1 MLEKLYCL
9 IEGDSTQLALSNGT
23 IIMEFLKCLHIVR
36 YFCQHL
42 YCQHGNYQ
50 LPVPGC
56 TRLLEPPSIREYSF
70 SITYVTCIV
79 QRAMYTF
86 SHLTHQIPTKCTRRG
101 NSKVLACSYVLFQHL
116 YCQHGNCQLH
126 TCAWLHQMGLHSTN
140 TRCMYLQGHN
150 IFKEARTLSS
160 QWNGGW
166 TGVGSIKFARG
177 SSSRCYI
184 LHTPLILRSPVTFVI
199 LLLLKLVHKI

>member
-42 YCQHGNYQ
+42 YCQHGNCQ

-70 SITYVTCIV
+70 SITCY
-79 QRAMYTF
+79 MH
-86 SHLTHQIPTKCTRRG
+86 S
-101 NSKVLACSYVLFQHL
+101 SESYVHL
-116 YCQHGNCQLH
+116 Q
-126 TCAWLHQMGLHSTN
+126 S
-140 TRCMYLQGHN
+140 
-150 IFKEARTLSS
+150 FDSS
-160 QWNGGW
+160 D
-166 TGVGSIKFARG
+166 T
-177 SSSRCYI
+177 
-184 LHTPLILRSPVTFVI
+184 
-199 LLLLKLVHKI
+199 HKVY